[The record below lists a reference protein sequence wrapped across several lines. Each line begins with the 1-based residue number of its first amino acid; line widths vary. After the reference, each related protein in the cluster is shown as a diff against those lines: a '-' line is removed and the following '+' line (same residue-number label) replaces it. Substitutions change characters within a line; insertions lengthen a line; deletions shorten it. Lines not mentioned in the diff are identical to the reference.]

1 MLYILKNANIVTM
14 DKEKPKASAAVV
26 NGKYFAYI
34 GDEKGSECYMR
45 EHLVDHFETVDC
57 GGRLVLPGFND
68 SHMHYLH
75 YVKTKI
81 HVDLVGTSSLS
92 ELIDRMKSG
101 LKDYDPASGLWYV
114 GEGWNQDYFQDEKR
128 FPSKEDLDK
137 ISTEHPIMVQRAC
150 GHIGGL
156 NSKALELFDMEKGIA
171 AEYIEYAEIGPD
183 GTLSG
188 VIKENLFDYFKSQL
202 PAPAYKTLVDMMI
215 EYQKD
220 MFAVGITS
228 VQSDEYNYTPEGTFF
243 ALQELLRKK
252 AEEGSFKLRLGSQA
266 LYFKPELLQDAF
278 DKGYDHTFGNDT
290 VKITATKLL
299 ADGSLGARTAYMRKP
314 YADDPSTKGLSTFT
328 QEALD
333 EMVMISH
340 KNNTP
345 ALIHAIGDG
354 AIEMCLNAIEKAR
367 TAMPYLKPRHGIV
380 HCQVTDKAMIK
391 RFKELD
397 IIAFIQPIFIDY
409 DMHIIVDRVGK
420 DLAETS
426 YAWKEY
432 KDLGIHHPF
441 GTDCPVESYSP
452 FLGIYCAH
460 TRCGIKKGGPYLPEQ
475 AFTLEEA
482 VYAYTV
488 EGAYASG
495 DEMLKG
501 KIKEGLL
508 ADFTILDKDIFQ
520 VSPKEIIETKA
531 FKTFVGG
538 ECVFEAI

>member
-1 MLYILKNANIVTM
+1 MRYILKNANIVTM
-14 DKEKPKASAAVV
+14 DDEMPKASAAVV

-34 GDEKGSECYMR
+34 GDEKGAAQYVKTNGNEP
-45 EHLVDHFETVDC
+45 FETIDC
-57 GGRLVLPGFND
+57 GGNLLLPGFND

-75 YVKTKI
+75 YIKTKI
-81 HVDLVGTSSLS
+81 HVDLVGTTSIT
-92 ELIDRMKSG
+92 ELIERMKNG

-128 FPSKEDLDK
+128 FLTKDDLDAVSK
-137 ISTEHPIMVQRAC
+137 EHPIMIQRAC
-150 GHIGGL
+150 GHIGCL
-156 NSKALELFDMEKGIA
+156 NSKALELFNMDESGA
-171 AEYIEYAEIGPD
+171 AEYREYAELGQD
-183 GTLSG
+183 GALNG
-188 VIKENLFDYFKSQL
+188 VIKENLFDYFKSKL
-202 PAPAYKTLVDMMI
+202 PAPSYESLVDMMI

-243 ALQELLRKK
+243 PLQDMLRQK
-252 AEEGSFKLRLGSQA
+252 AEDGSLKLRLGSQA
-266 LYFKPELLQDAF
+266 LYFKPELLQNAF
-278 DKGYDHTFGNDT
+278 DRGYDHTFGNDT

-314 YADDPSTKGLSTFT
+314 YADDPSTKGLATFT

-333 EMVMISH
+333 EMVMTSH
-340 KNNTP
+340 RNNTP

-354 AIEMCLNAIEKAR
+354 AIEMCLNAIEKAQIS
-367 TAMPYLKPRHGIV
+367 MPYLKPRHGIV

-409 DMHIIVDRVGK
+409 DMNIIYDRVGK
-420 DLAETS
+420 EMAETS

-432 KDLGIHHPF
+432 KDLGVHHPF
-441 GTDCPVESYSP
+441 GTDCPVESYNP
-452 FLGIYCAH
+452 FLGIYSAV

-475 AFTLEEA
+475 AFTVQEA

-501 KIKEGLL
+501 KIKEGML
-508 ADFTILDKDIFQ
+508 ADFTVLNQDIFK
-520 VSPKEIIETKA
+520 VPPKEIIETKA
-531 FKTFVGG
+531 IKTFVGG
-538 ECVFEAI
+538 ECVFQVK

>member
-1 MLYILKNANIVTM
+1 MQYMLKNANIVTM
-14 DKEKPKASAAVV
+14 DKERPSACAAIV

-34 GDEKGSECYMR
+34 GDEKGAIQYAQT
-45 EHLVDHFETVDC
+45 HFLNQFETIDC
-57 GGRLVLPGFND
+57 AGKLVLPGFND

-81 HVDLVGTSSLS
+81 HVDLVGTSSISQLL
-92 ELIDRMKSG
+92 ERMTNG
-101 LKDYDPASGLWYV
+101 LKDYDAASGLWYV
-114 GEGWNQDYFQDEKR
+114 GEGWNQDYFEDEKR
-128 FPSKEDLDK
+128 FLTKKDLDT
-137 ISTEHPIMVQRAC
+137 ISTDYPIMIQRAC
-150 GHIGGL
+150 GHIGCL
-156 NSKALELFDMEKGIA
+156 NSKALELFDMEEVGA
-171 AEYIEYAEIGPD
+171 AEYREYAELDKD
-183 GTLSG
+183 GTLNG
-188 VIKENLFDYFKSQL
+188 VIKENLFDYFKAKL
-202 PAPAYKTLVDMMI
+202 PAPSYETLVDMMV
-215 EYQKD
+215 EYQQD

-243 ALQELLRKK
+243 SLQEMLRKR
-252 AEEGSFKLRLGSQA
+252 AEDGSFKLRLGSQA
-266 LYFKPELLQDAF
+266 LYFKPELLQSAF

-314 YADDPSTKGLSTFT
+314 YTDDPSTRGLASFT

-354 AIEMCLNAIEKAR
+354 AIEMCLNAIEKAQKS
-367 TAMPYLKPRHGIV
+367 MPYLKPRHGIV
-380 HCQVTDKAMIK
+380 HCQVTDRAMIK
-391 RFKELD
+391 RFKDLD
-397 IIAFIQPIFIDY
+397 VIAFIQPIFIDY
-409 DMHIIVDRVGK
+409 DMNIIYDRVGK
-420 DLAETS
+420 EMAETS

-441 GTDCPVESYSP
+441 GTDCPVESYNP
-452 FLGIYCAH
+452 FLGIYSAV

-475 AFTLEEA
+475 AFTVKEA

-501 KIKEGLL
+501 KIKEGML
-508 ADFTILDKDIFQ
+508 ADFTILDRDIFK
-520 VSPKEIIETKA
+520 VSPEEIIQTKA
-531 FKTFVGG
+531 LKTFVGG
-538 ECVFEAI
+538 ECVFEVI